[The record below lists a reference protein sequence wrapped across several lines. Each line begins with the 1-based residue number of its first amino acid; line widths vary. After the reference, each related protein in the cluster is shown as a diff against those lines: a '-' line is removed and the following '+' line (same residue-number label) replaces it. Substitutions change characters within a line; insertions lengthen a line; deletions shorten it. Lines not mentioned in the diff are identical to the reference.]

1 MLVVAG
7 VAAGVLAWQRYG
19 GGAGVPGYGLEAFP
33 VQAYAEAPGN
43 LAGNRYV
50 LRAQIYEQLAR
61 REGVGRLLTLAPDGS
76 QTRLF
81 VYVPAGLERNIHVG
95 QRYRMQVRVGDEGL
109 IEVMALEK
117 Y

>member
-1 MLVVAG
+1 VPSRTANAILTTGGGSTPRAPPHPCGCGTGLPVFRRAHP
-7 VAAGVLAWQRYG
+7 
-19 GGAGVPGYGLEAFP
+19 GGAGRGASDGADRRGEAASDHRP
-33 VQAYAEAPGN
+33 T
-43 LAGNRYV
+43 L
-50 LRAQIYEQLAR
+50 
-61 REGVGRLLTLAPDGS
+61 GRLLTLAPEGS